1 LFIILKFME
10 NQVIDQVTIDSINT
24 SLLAER
30 DRLVNEL
37 ENYSRKDYHESD
49 QRGAKFPEYGDKP
62 DENAQEISEYTATIA
77 EERLLED
84 SLDDVEGALKR
95 IEAGTY
101 GICKYCQKPIN
112 SKRLLAR
119 PTASSCIECKTE
131 LQQNA

>member
-1 LFIILKFME
+1 ME

>member
-1 LFIILKFME
+1 MK
-10 NQVIDQVTIDSINT
+10 NQSIDQATIDSIKV
-24 SLLAER
+24 SLLKEKSR
-30 DRLVNEL
+30 ITKEL

-49 QRGAKFPEYGDKP
+49 NRGSKFPEYGDKP
-62 DENAQEISEYTATIA
+62 DENAQEISEYTATVA

-84 SLDDVEGALKR
+84 SLSDVEGALKR

-119 PTASSCIECKTE
+119 PTASSCIDCKTE